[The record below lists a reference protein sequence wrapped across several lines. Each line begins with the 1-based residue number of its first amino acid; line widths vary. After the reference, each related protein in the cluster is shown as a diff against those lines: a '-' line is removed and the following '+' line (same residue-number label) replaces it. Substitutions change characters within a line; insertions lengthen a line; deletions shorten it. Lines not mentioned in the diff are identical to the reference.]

1 MRLGGKYRDQLA
13 QRFDAAVRWRVDEQ
27 QAGPVGHI
35 EGRLTDLQARL
46 QSVADESFWT
56 ANELRRLAPH
66 LAALEAR
73 VAKLEERE
81 TSIRVADSAEV
92 DQARSLIDEI
102 KAEHERIRVRL
113 SAVARYEERLERL
126 EGSTQSL

>member
-1 MRLGGKYRDQLA
+1 M
-13 QRFDAAVRWRVDEQ
+13 
-27 QAGPVGHI
+27 PTNHS
-35 EGRLTDLQARL
+35 GRP
-46 QSVADESFWT
+46 
-56 ANELRRLAPH
+56 NELRRLAPH